1 MAHIATFFVH
11 DELKSRKNDRV
22 PICGVSRAIAGTA
35 GHPCQANAT
44 LARPRGQPPP
54 RLSRRRSASLRVLQ
68 FRVRR
73 CAHCA
78 YGERQVLEKVVPLAR
93 LSDSIAVTASVLKK
107 GQPAIFPTETVYGL
121 GVSIR
126 HAASPDILY
135 GLKRREKA
143 KPISWL
149 VSQQDDLARFGRC
162 VPEFA
167 FVLARTFWPGP
178 LTLIVKASDEVPEAF
193 RSSTDTIG
201 LRMPNNACALELINA
216 VGCPLATTSANVSG
230 KRPAGSFDDLDA
242 GLCSQ
247 VSAVLSDGEDGSK
260 SGIASTVVDCTQDH
274 PVIVREGAIT
284 IADIKSL
291 S

>member
-1 MAHIATFFVH
+1 M
-11 DELKSRKNDRV
+11 
-22 PICGVSRAIAGTA
+22 
-35 GHPCQANAT
+35 
-44 LARPRGQPPP
+44 
-54 RLSRRRSASLRVLQ
+54 
-68 FRVRR
+68 
-73 CAHCA
+73 
-78 YGERQVLEKVVPLAR
+78 AR

-135 GLKRREKA
+135 SLKRREKA

-149 VSQQDDLARFGRC
+149 VS
-162 VPEFA
+162 
-167 FVLARTFWPGP
+167 
-178 LTLIVKASDEVPEAF
+178 
-193 RSSTDTIG
+193 
-201 LRMPNNACALELINA
+201 
-216 VGCPLATTSANVSG
+216 LATTSANVSG
-230 KRPAGSFDDLDA
+230 KRPAGSFGDLDE

-247 VSAVLSDGEDGSK
+247 VSAVLSDGEDGAK
-260 SGIASTVVDCTQDH
+260 SGVASTVVDCTQDH

>member
-1 MAHIATFFVH
+1 M
-11 DELKSRKNDRV
+11 
-22 PICGVSRAIAGTA
+22 
-35 GHPCQANAT
+35 
-44 LARPRGQPPP
+44 
-54 RLSRRRSASLRVLQ
+54 
-68 FRVRR
+68 
-73 CAHCA
+73 
-78 YGERQVLEKVVPLAR
+78 
-93 LSDSIAVTASVLKK
+93 
-107 GQPAIFPTETVYGL
+107 YGL

-135 GLKRREKA
+135 SLKRREKA

-167 FVLARTFWPGP
+167 FVLARMFWPGP

-201 LRMPNNACALELINA
+201 LRMPNNACALELIDA

-230 KRPAGSFDDLDA
+230 KRPAGSFGDLDA

-247 VSAVLSDGEDGSK
+247 VSAVLSDGEDGAK

>member
-11 DELKSRKNDRV
+11 DELKSGKNDRV

-35 GHPCQANAT
+35 CHPCQANAT
-44 LARPRGQPPP
+44 LARPEVN
-54 RLSRRRSASLRVLQ
+54 RRRDYPVSGPAKPRVLQ

-135 GLKRREKA
+135 SLKRREKA

>member
-1 MAHIATFFVH
+1 M
-11 DELKSRKNDRV
+11 
-22 PICGVSRAIAGTA
+22 
-35 GHPCQANAT
+35 
-44 LARPRGQPPP
+44 
-54 RLSRRRSASLRVLQ
+54 
-68 FRVRR
+68 
-73 CAHCA
+73 
-78 YGERQVLEKVVPLAR
+78 AR

-135 GLKRREKA
+135 SLKRREKA

-149 VSQQDDLARFGRC
+149 VSQQNDLARFGRC

-167 FVLARTFWPGP
+167 FVLVRTFWPGP

-201 LRMPNNACALELINA
+201 LRMPNNACALELIDA

-230 KRPAGSFDDLDA
+230 KRPAGSFGDLDA

-247 VSAVLSDGEDGSK
+247 VSAVLSDGEDGAK
-260 SGIASTVVDCTQDH
+260 SGVASTVVDCTQDH

>member
-11 DELKSRKNDRV
+11 DELKSGT
-22 PICGVSRAIAGTA
+22 IASRFVVYQG
-35 GHPCQANAT
+35 PSPEPPAT
-44 LARPRGQPPP
+44 LARRMLPLLAPRSTAAEII
-54 RLSRRRSASLRVLQ
+54 LSAAAKPRVLQ
-68 FRVRR
+68 FSVRR

-135 GLKRREKA
+135 SLKRREKA

>member
-1 MAHIATFFVH
+1 M
-11 DELKSRKNDRV
+11 
-22 PICGVSRAIAGTA
+22 
-35 GHPCQANAT
+35 
-44 LARPRGQPPP
+44 
-54 RLSRRRSASLRVLQ
+54 
-68 FRVRR
+68 
-73 CAHCA
+73 
-78 YGERQVLEKVVPLAR
+78 AR

-135 GLKRREKA
+135 SLKRREKA

-201 LRMPNNACALELINA
+201 LRMPNNACALELIDA
-216 VGCPLATTSANVSG
+216 VGCPLQRPRQTYRESAQRAPSATST
-230 KRPAGSFDDLDA
+230 P

-247 VSAVLSDGEDGSK
+247 VSAVLSDGEDGAK